1 MIAFVEGE
9 LVEKQAT
16 QIIISVGGIGFEI
29 HIPMSTYQALGAV
42 RSRARVETFFH
53 VRDDG
58 MQLYGFATLEEKKM
72 FELLIGLSGIGPTLA
87 LGILSGTTV
96 AEFTIA
102 ILTED
107 IKKLSS
113 IPKVGRKT
121 AQRLIMELRDIMTR
135 AGAGTQTILPIA
147 SSSEGQSAIDDA
159 ILALVALGYDPAQA
173 RQSVARFAVETTEA
187 PLTAETLIRRVLHD
201 QRGR

>member
-9 LVEKQAT
+9 LVEKQPT
-16 QIIISVGGIGFEI
+16 RIVISVGGLGLEI
-29 HIPMSTYQALGAV
+29 HISMSTYQMLGALH
-42 RSRARVETFFH
+42 SRAHVETFFH
-53 VRDDG
+53 VREDG
-58 MQLYGFATLEEKKM
+58 MQLYGFATPEEKRL

-113 IPKVGRKT
+113 LPKVGRKT
-121 AQRLIMELRDIMTR
+121 AQRLIMELRDSMTR
-135 AGAGTQTILPIA
+135 AGAGTILPIA
-147 SSSEGQSAIDDA
+147 SSADGQSVIDDA
-159 ILALVALGYDPAQA
+159 ILGLVALGYDQAQA
-173 RQSVARFAVETTEA
+173 RQSVARVAAETTETS
-187 PLTAETLIRRVLHD
+187 LTAEALIRRALQQ

>member
-9 LVEKQAT
+9 LVEKQPT
-16 QIIISVGGIGFEI
+16 RIVISVGGIGFEI
-29 HIPMSTYQALGAV
+29 HISMSSYQTLGALHS
-42 RSRARVETFFH
+42 RSRVETFLH
-53 VRDDG
+53 VREDG
-58 MQLYGFATLEEKKM
+58 MQLYGFATPEEKKL

-87 LGILSGTTV
+87 IGILSGTTV

-113 IPKVGRKT
+113 LPKVGRKT
-121 AQRLIMELRDIMTR
+121 AQRLIMELRDNMAK

-147 SSSEGQSAIDDA
+147 SSADGQSVIDDA
-159 ILALVALGYDPAQA
+159 ILGLVALGYDQAQA
-173 RQSVARFAVETTEA
+173 RQSVARLAAETTEES
-187 PLTAETLIRRVLHD
+187 PTAEALIRRALQQ